1 MQYKIIVD
9 KQPMSNPSSEK
20 KEYVV
25 NIEELR
31 VLDKIHDSLIFQGD
45 ETYVIRRLKLSEYGV
60 LSVLPNPKKE
70 VLTDIDIILFEGD
83 NYIYILNE
91 QGNTISVSYLIKSD
105 FTENFPTKIEM
116 YSAINQSAGKV
127 LIEVNKKVDADE
139 FATYLE
145 VNSEAV
151 KVSWNKI
158 SQYIQM
164 EILNQLASLVIR
176 DGSQSLLMALNQN
189 GQQFFENN
197 ELFAEIGVKKVDY
210 DKYVAFSV
218 PSKYGEDIQ
227 NGMAWGL
234 STPDGKYWPIL
245 YIKNF
250 HMANQ
255 SAGDFSGELVLNSCN
270 LRLDGTLSGIIC
282 GGVKLY
288 TASALGGVAFID
300 ENTGENLITV
310 MPNTEID
317 ESRLDILDKISFFR
331 NVGGGN
337 TLRIG
342 LPNADNCTLTDDG
355 HASFEKLTVTGD
367 AFVTGNITCNKVTQ
381 TSLAEQKKNFEKMQ
395 DNAIDIIKNIDIYKY
410 NLKSEKDTDKKH
422 IGFVIGKG
430 YNYSKEVTSVE
441 NDGVDNYSFTSLC
454 CKAIQEQQKII
465 ESLQE
470 EIRKLKEVS
479 NG

>member
-1 MQYKIIVD
+1 MKYTIVVD
-9 KQPMSNPSSEK
+9 KQSSSNPNAEK
-20 KEYVV
+20 REYEID
-25 NIEELR
+25 IEELR
-31 VLDKIHDSLIFQGD
+31 TLNGISDTLIVDKDI
-45 ETYVIRRLKLSEYGV
+45 TYVTRRLQLSEYGV
-60 LSVLPNPKKE
+60 LSVLPSPVKE
-70 VLTDIDIILFEGD
+70 KLTDLNITLFEGE
-83 NYIYILNE
+83 NYLYLLNAEGNAISMSYI
-91 QGNTISVSYLIKSD
+91 IKND

-197 ELFAEIGVKKVDY
+197 ESFAEIGVKKVDY

-310 MPNTEID
+310 MPNTEVD

-342 LPNADNCTLTDDG
+342 LPNADNCTFTDDG
-355 HASFEKLTVTGD
+355 HAFLEHLTVTGD

-381 TSLAEQKKNFEKMQ
+381 KSLEKQKKNFEKMQ

-422 IGFVIGKG
+422 MGFVIGKG

>member
-1 MQYKIIVD
+1 MKYTIVVD
-9 KQPMSNPSSEK
+9 KQSSSNPSAEK
-20 KEYVV
+20 REYEID
-25 NIEELR
+25 IEELR
-31 VLDKIHDSLIFQGD
+31 TLNGISDTLIVDKDI
-45 ETYVIRRLKLSEYGV
+45 TYVTRRLQLSEYGV
-60 LSVLPNPKKE
+60 LSVLPSPVKE
-70 VLTDIDIILFEGD
+70 KLTDLNITLFEGE
-83 NYIYILNE
+83 NYLYLLNAEGNAISMSYI
-91 QGNTISVSYLIKSD
+91 IKND

-116 YSAINQSAGKV
+116 YSAINQSAEKV

-300 ENTGENLITV
+300 KNTGENLITV
-310 MPNTEID
+310 MPQTEINFQ
-317 ESRLDILDKISFFR
+317 EINFLDKISFYK
-331 NVGGGN
+331 NAGGTN

-342 LPNADNCTLTDDG
+342 LPNGDNCLLSDDG
-355 HASFEKLTVTGD
+355 YGIFKSVSSYEYNDRSTEDVKE
-367 AFVTGNITCNKVTQ
+367 NIEIYSK
-381 TSLAEQKKNFEKMQ
+381 
-395 DNAIDIIKNIDIYKY
+395 NAIDEIMNTDIYNFNYKG
-410 NLKSEKDTDKKH
+410 KKERK
-422 IGFVIGKG
+422 IGAVIGKNYKCSDEILSDDKKSVNL
-430 YNYSKEVTSVE
+430 YNMI
-441 NDGVDNYSFTSLC
+441 SLSY
-454 CKAIQEQQKII
+454 KAIQEQQKII

-470 EIRKLKEVS
+470 EIKKLKEIS

>member
-1 MQYKIIVD
+1 MKYTIVVD
-9 KQPMSNPSSEK
+9 KQSSSNPNAEK
-20 KEYVV
+20 REYEID
-25 NIEELR
+25 IEELR
-31 VLDKIHDSLIFQGD
+31 TLNGISDTLIVDKDI
-45 ETYVIRRLKLSEYGV
+45 TYVTRRLQLSEYGV
-60 LSVLPNPKKE
+60 LSVLPSPVKE
-70 VLTDIDIILFEGD
+70 KLTDLNITLFEGE
-83 NYIYILNE
+83 NYLYLLNAEGNAISMSYI
-91 QGNTISVSYLIKSD
+91 IKND

-310 MPNTEID
+310 MPNTEVD

-342 LPNADNCTLTDDG
+342 LPNADNCTFTDDG
-355 HASFEKLTVTGD
+355 HAFLEHLTVTGD

-422 IGFVIGKG
+422 MGFVIGKG